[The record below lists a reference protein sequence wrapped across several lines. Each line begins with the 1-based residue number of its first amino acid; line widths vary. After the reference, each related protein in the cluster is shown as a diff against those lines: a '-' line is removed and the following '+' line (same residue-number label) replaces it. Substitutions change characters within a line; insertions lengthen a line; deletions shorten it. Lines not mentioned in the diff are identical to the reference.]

1 MKRVLFVSS
10 IITFVLLLV
19 SCQPTDDFDQ
29 TQLEEYE
36 VKQTIAE
43 TKEGD
48 FVFRLSTEKEQYEE
62 NETIEV
68 YGEIIYV
75 GNEEE
80 VSIGHSDSAILFSI
94 EEKVRG
100 YTIGYSVADIGR
112 TTTIK
117 KGASY
122 RKKYKKSIFYNEET
136 ESKEYI
142 AFAEE
147 FMDGDGF
154 PPGYYVV
161 NGVTDFFLSPVE
173 DDDEAKHI
181 EIEAEIDFL
190 VHSR

>member
-43 TKEGD
+43 TREGD
-48 FVFRLSTEKEQYEE
+48 FVFRLLSEKEVYEE
-62 NETIEV
+62 NESVEL

-75 GNEEE
+75 GDEEE
-80 VSIGHSDSAILFSI
+80 VSIGHSASAILFSI

-100 YTIGYSVADIGR
+100 YTIDYAVEDIG
-112 TTTIK
+112 TTTTLK
-117 KGASY
+117 KGENY
-122 RKKYKKSIFYNEET
+122 RKKYKKSIHYSEEIDP
-136 ESKEYI
+136 KEYI

-147 FMDGDGF
+147 FMEGDGF

-173 DDDEAKHI
+173 DDDGAKHF
-181 EIEAEIDFL
+181 ELEAEIDFL
-190 VHSR
+190 VK